1 MALLS
6 LNAQGPCNIPV
17 LFSTQVSVPFLPAPL
32 FDGTFTVQTEMGT
45 QLEQMR
51 MESPTLA

>member
-1 MALLS
+1 VALLS